1 MVAKLES
8 GCSGTRSQVKHPNVI
23 IEAMQ
28 CHQPLSAFL
37 KHFLWK
43 ELISNVVP
51 ISAAQPSHAVSLS
64 LSNTHTP
71 FLMLSCIVVYPKRL
85 VCSSKFPSSP
95 RFLLQ
100 IFLVHLLCSS
110 APSSLTTLLSVPRLL
125 LPMTKSSQ
133 RKPQLKSHLA
143 PETRPSSST
152 PSRTTLFLPSA
163 SPTRAPVLP
172 SLPCAGHL
180 SAGEAS
186 PSPAECPPQ
195 RQRCVVYA

>member
-1 MVAKLES
+1 MCQFLPH
-8 GCSGTRSQVKHPNVI
+8 SQVT
-23 IEAMQ
+23 Q
-28 CHQPLSAFL
+28 
-37 KHFLWK
+37 
-43 ELISNVVP
+43 
-51 ISAAQPSHAVSLS
+51 SLS
-64 LSNTHTP
+64 LSHTHTLL
-71 FLMLSCIVVYPKRL
+71 FLCYLALLSIPRNW
-85 VCSSKFPSSP
+85 VCSSKFLSSP

-152 PSRTTLFLPSA
+152 PSRTTLFFLPSA

-180 SAGEAS
+180 SAGDAS